1 LSSRKISLGFLITAL
16 TVVIAITAAIVGGVG
31 INGMNQLHLNTV
43 TVYQQNVVPMN
54 LLSDVRF
61 HSMSYRSNVV
71 LVEASRSAEERQK
84 YLDAVNQ
91 DKQIVDKNLKDL
103 ESITV
108 SSEDKAA
115 LQQFITA
122 WNTYVDSAHVTMKYA
137 SANDNGAAK
146 KNMFEDAGPK
156 NKIANDLLEKM
167 VQKEL
172 NKVTQASTVD
182 AEGIY
187 KRVSKLS
194 IILVVIDL
202 ILSILI
208 GVFLSR
214 AIAKMMRTLVQTANK
229 IAAGNLQELDK
240 GLLRAWNKE
249 SVELLDAFYKMVQ
262 SLRIT
267 LKHVVDSAERLS
279 RTAEDMRLGAEQSAL
294 AAEQVATSATQIATD
309 AENQVREM
317 QENENRMNNVTRELS
332 LVDQQATQV
341 NIASQRSGE
350 LALRGEKS
358 LQQVVVQM
366 GDIENQV
373 GKLSGIIGNV
383 NERSIEIS
391 QTVQMIDNIA
401 QQTNLLALNAA
412 IEAARAGENGRGF
425 AVVAEEVRK
434 LAEQVQISLV
444 QISNRIQDMQIA
456 AGSAQ
461 QGMQASVESVKR
473 GSVALQEISKGFELI
488 IEAVNESS
496 ELAGNITGSIKNV
509 NNDGMEMLKGMQNV
523 VKQAEST
530 SSGTQTT
537 AAAAQEQNASV
548 EELYAASESV
558 DNLAEQLKKQ
568 MENFSF

>member
-1 LSSRKISLGFLITAL
+1 MSSRKISLGFLITAL